1 MQFLSSSGTFSPLNL
16 IRVIAMVLFV
26 LGLLLFLAVHS
37 ISIVNRSWRDEMLSR
52 FGEPVWKGGFA
63 VVSLAAFAL
72 MCYGYGLTRLD
83 PVVLY
88 QPPSALRHF
97 AMLVLLPAFPLALC
111 VYLPGRL
118 KATAKHPLLVAT
130 KLWALAHL
138 LVNGALADVLL
149 FGGFLAWAVADR
161 IAVKKRPQAIVVIGP
176 QAVRNDLIA
185 IGVGLLFYG
194 VFVFWLHEALIGV
207 APL

>member
-1 MQFLSSSGTFSPLNL
+1 M
-16 IRVIAMVLFV
+16 ILFV
-26 LGLLLFLAVHS
+26 SGLLIFLAVHS
-37 ISIVNRSWRDEMLSR
+37 ISIVARPWRDEKLASL
-52 FGEPVWKGGFA
+52 GEPVWKGLYT
-63 VVSLAAFAL
+63 VISLAAFAL
-72 MCYGYGLTRLD
+72 MCHGYGMTRLE

-88 QPPSALRHF
+88 QPPGALRHLALALF
-97 AMLVLLPAFPLALC
+97 LPVFPLVLC

-149 FGGFLAWAVADR
+149 FGGFLAWAVVDR
-161 IAVKKRPQAIVVIGP
+161 IAVKKRPETVIVLGP
-176 QAVRNDLIA
+176 QAMRNDLIA
-185 IGVGLLFYG
+185 IAGGVLVYAI
-194 VFVFWLHEALIGV
+194 FVFWLHRALIGV